1 MKKRKTRKRGEKTR
15 KTSASGKS
23 SKKRA
28 AAPARKAGG
37 AKTAKAKTARAK
49 AERSFSRPLVSPAP
63 SGSWHFPVRKPGERF
78 YWLLKQEPTDFS
90 FDDLWASP
98 TRTTNWEG
106 VRNFVARNFLRDHIK
121 PGDHAFFYHSN
132 AEPSAVVG
140 VVEIVRDGYPDATAF
155 DKSSDY
161 YDPRSTTADPAWFQ
175 VDVRA
180 IEKLPRAVS
189 LAELKSDPDLAGLV
203 LLHISQLSVQPVTKS
218 EWDAIVRR
226 ARTPA

>member
-1 MKKRKTRKRGEKTR
+1 MKRT
-15 KTSASGKS
+15 
-23 SKKRA
+23 
-28 AAPARKAGG
+28 
-37 AKTAKAKTARAK
+37 KTAERTKQVKKTKKAPSKRRPAARALKAKAASPKKTK
-49 AERSFSRPLVSPAP
+49 PKVERSFSQALVTPAP

-106 VRNFVARNFLRDHIK
+106 VRNFVARSFLRDHIK

-140 VVEIVRDGYPDATAF
+140 IVEVVRDGYPDATAF
-155 DKSSDY
+155 DKQSDY
-161 YDPRSTTADPAWFQ
+161 YDPKSSPIAPAWFQ

-180 IEKLPRAVS
+180 VEKLPRAVS
-189 LAELKSDPDLAGLV
+189 LAEIRSDPDLASLV
-203 LLHISQLSVQPVTKS
+203 LLHISQLSVQPVTKN
-218 EWDAIVRR
+218 EWDAIVRL
-226 ARTPA
+226 ARRPG